1 MVTKFFDSSIASTP
15 EQALDFISNV
25 LASSTEYSII
35 GKSLDGGIVLWN
47 EGARRIYGYEPDEV
61 IGAHASILHA
71 PEDAKSG
78 LPRIMLNA
86 ALRDGK
92 WEGKVKRRRK
102 NGESFIARV
111 VVTPRRD
118 GGGRA
123 IGFLLIS
130 KDISDEIRLAKL
142 EREVAKRK
150 WAEKALLDAERR
162 FRRMADS
169 APVLIWV
176 SEADKLC
183 TWFNQQWLAF
193 TGRTMDE
200 AAGYGW
206 IESVHP
212 EDASRCLDAY
222 SAAFDAREEFQMDY
236 RLRRYDGV
244 WRWVAGHGVPSF
256 AIDAA
261 FLGYIGTCVDIA
273 DRKSAEERLAESRQR
288 MLGIIESARDA
299 IISVDREQRIVLF
312 NGAAEQMFERSS
324 AEMLGEPIDRLIP
337 ERFRVIHR
345 EHIGKFAQTGVTG
358 RVMGG
363 LSALSALRGD
373 GSEFPIE
380 ASISQ
385 GKVGDQTLF
394 TVILR
399 DITERKRHEERRETL
414 VGELNHRVK
423 NTLAVVLSLAAQTLA
438 TATGLDAFEQA
449 FMDRI
454 QALARA
460 HDLLT
465 RADWTGASL
474 EDVAHYALS
483 PFGMERFEIG
493 GPDVMLAPSSAVTLT
508 LAFNEL
514 ATNATKYGALS
525 APAGRV
531 ALTWREQAQIIE
543 LLWRES
549 GGPPVAAPTRL
560 GFGSRLIEQVISF
573 EFGGESELAYAPEG
587 ATCRMRLPLNSRG
600 RVGSP
605 A

>member
-1 MVTKFFDSSIASTP
+1 MVTKLFDSSIVSTP

-35 GKSLDGGIVLWN
+35 GKSLNGGIVLWN
-47 EGARRIYGYEPDEV
+47 EGARRIYGYEAAEV
-61 IGAHASILHA
+61 VGVDASILHA
-71 PEDAKSG
+71 PDDVKSG
-78 LPRIMLNA
+78 LPGAMLNS

-102 NGESFIARV
+102 NGKSFIARV

-142 EREVAKRK
+142 EREVANSE
-150 WAEKALLDAERR
+150 WAKKSLLDAEQR

-169 APVLIWV
+169 APVLLWLCG
-176 SEADKLC
+176 ADKLC

-193 TGRTMDE
+193 TGRTME
-200 AAGYGW
+200 AAAGNGW
-206 IESVHP
+206 IDSIHP
-212 EDASRCLDAY
+212 EDLARCLDIY
-222 SAAFDAREEFQMDY
+222 STAFDAREEFQMDF
-236 RLRRYDGV
+236 RLRRHDGE

-256 AIDAA
+256 AIDGA
-261 FLGYIGTCVDIA
+261 FLGYIGTCVDIT
-273 DRKSAEERLAESRQR
+273 DRKAAEDHLAQSRKCMR
-288 MLGIIESARDA
+288 DIIESAREA
-299 IISVDREQRIVLF
+299 IISIDAAQRIVFF
-312 NGAAEQMFERSS
+312 NGAAEQTFQRSS
-324 AEMLGEPIDRLIP
+324 AEMLGQPLDRLIP
-337 ERFRVIHR
+337 ERFQAIHR
-345 EHIGKFAQTGVTG
+345 KQIGRFARKGVTS
-358 RVMGG
+358 RIMGD
-363 LSALSALRGD
+363 LAALSALRGD

-385 GKVGDQTLF
+385 GKVGDQALF

-399 DITERKRHEERRETL
+399 DVTDRQDYVKRRETL

-423 NTLAVVLSLAAQTLA
+423 NTLAVVLSLANQTLA
-438 TATGLDAFEQA
+438 TATGFDAFEQA
-449 FMDRI
+449 FVDRI

-465 RADWTGASL
+465 RADWLGASL
-474 EDVAHYALS
+474 EHVAHHALL

-493 GPDVMLAPSSAVTLT
+493 GPEVMLAPSSAVTLT

-525 APAGRV
+525 EPEGRIT
-531 ALTWREQAQIIE
+531 LTWREHAQAIE
-543 LLWRES
+543 VLWRES
-549 GGPPVAAPTRL
+549 GGPPVVPPTRL
-560 GFGSRLIEQVISF
+560 GFGSTLIEQVIAY
-573 EFGGESELAYAPEG
+573 EFGGESEVAYAPEG
-587 ATCRMRLPLNSRG
+587 AICRMRLPLNSQG
-600 RVGSP
+600 EVGS
-605 A
+605 